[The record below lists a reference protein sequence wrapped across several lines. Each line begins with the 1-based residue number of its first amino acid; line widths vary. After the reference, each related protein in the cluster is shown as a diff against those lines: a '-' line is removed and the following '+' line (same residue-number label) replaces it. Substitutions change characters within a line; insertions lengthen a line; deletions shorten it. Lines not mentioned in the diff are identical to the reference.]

1 MRLGVMQPYFFPYL
15 GYFDLIASVD
25 RWIVADTVQHMR
37 HGWVTRNRVLH
48 QASGWQYILVPVKKH
63 ALQTPIK
70 DIEINAT
77 DWRTTVR
84 RQLEHYRKRA
94 PGYADAMALVERCLG
109 RPEPHLSRLNTAI
122 LEEVCGFLG
131 LPFQFSYLSEMNLQ
145 LGPVDGPADWA
156 LRISQAVGASAYV
169 NPPGGVALY
178 DPARFAA
185 HGIRLEIRKMVD
197 FRYDCGPY
205 EFVPNLS
212 IVDVLMWNDR
222 ARVRGYLDERK
233 RATNA
238 ET

>member
-37 HGWVTRNRVLH
+37 HGWVTRNRVLQ
-48 QASGWQYILVPVKKH
+48 QASGWQYILVPVRKH
-63 ALQTPIK
+63 TLQTPIM
-70 DIEINAT
+70 DIEISGT

-84 RQLEHYRKRA
+84 RQLDHYRKRA
-94 PGYADAMALVERCLG
+94 PGYADTMALVERCLG
-109 RPEPHLSRLNTAI
+109 RPETHLSRLNTAI

-131 LPFQFSYLSEMNLQ
+131 LPFEFSYLSEMNLQ
-145 LGPVDGPADWA
+145 LEPIAGPADWA
-156 LRISQAVGASAYV
+156 LRISQAVGASEYV

-178 DPARFAA
+178 DPAQFTA

-197 FRYDCGPY
+197 FKYDCGCY

-222 ARVRGYLDERK
+222 ASVRGYLDK
-233 RATNA
+233 RRQATGA
-238 ET
+238 KT